1 MGSKLGLESLPTLR
15 GSTPKKDEESQNYFE
30 RVKSIQHQNFIDKID
45 NEENLKSSLMLKNFK
60 NNPCLPKYLDDF
72 TWQEYIE
79 NYLDTVIEA
88 NHYRWCSEL
97 LLFIQSQSFFTENKY
112 TSTFFYNEF
121 LLQTKPDVLNDG
133 QDIDNDKDI
142 IDVDKF
148 GDNFNTGP
156 INLDELDV
164 SANFGGSYLEL
175 NIDDLVPD
183 ELTLKY
189 QRKRKQLKKY
199 IKIFKEHIEKNY
211 DHPIMIVI
219 NAFIKLFCKYI
230 NDKTKELDNQLKNNE
245 ISIEQFHQNIKNFEG
260 EVTKSLQDFI
270 THMHCTLK
278 LFYYKAINYSCFQEE
293 KDDLMNWLITLFF
306 KTGNLYETIYKLYNL
321 SFTKEIQEFQ
331 DKLLALRNVKPKNL
345 EIKIKFCLDEDTLE
359 MQQEILKKKEEEKG
373 KNKEKDKIIIK
384 KEENIINPLL
394 TIKENEEDEKD
405 EDNDNIINTNTN
417 TNIITNFNKSKI
429 ESIKKDGNDDMY
441 LLERI
446 NTDLFEESMN
456 ENVHDISNI
465 PQVRNTVNCFN
476 TKTFLYPKLHK
487 KLRDTISEKNFYIK
501 EVKNVG
507 SLPVPYLS
515 AIKLL
520 ASLKKYKAPFE
531 KIVILAAL
539 SDQITES
546 ATTFWSDME
555 KYIKD
560 DFLSIES
567 DDLIP
572 IFLFIV
578 IKCQMP
584 EIIIYEKMISNFT
597 TPSTRSF
604 NLSYNFAMIEIAIQH
619 LQSLKDLKK
628 LIKNDDN
635 PLRGIRNSLND
646 IANKRLSKLDNDD
659 VI

>member
-1 MGSKLGLESLPTLR
+1 
-15 GSTPKKDEESQNYFE
+15 
-30 RVKSIQHQNFIDKID
+30 
-45 NEENLKSSLMLKNFK
+45 
-60 NNPCLPKYLDDF
+60 
-72 TWQEYIE
+72 
-79 NYLDTVIEA
+79 
-88 NHYRWCSEL
+88 
-97 LLFIQSQSFFTENKY
+97 
-112 TSTFFYNEF
+112 
-121 LLQTKPDVLNDG
+121 
-133 QDIDNDKDI
+133 
-142 IDVDKF
+142 
-148 GDNFNTGP
+148 
-156 INLDELDV
+156 
-164 SANFGGSYLEL
+164 
-175 NIDDLVPD
+175 
-183 ELTLKY
+183 
-189 QRKRKQLKKY
+189 
-199 IKIFKEHIEKNY
+199 
-211 DHPIMIVI
+211 
-219 NAFIKLFCKYI
+219 
-230 NDKTKELDNQLKNNE
+230 
-245 ISIEQFHQNIKNFEG
+245 
-260 EVTKSLQDFI
+260 
-270 THMHCTLK
+270 
-278 LFYYKAINYSCFQEE
+278 
-293 KDDLMNWLITLFF
+293 
-306 KTGNLYETIYKLYNL
+306 
-321 SFTKEIQEFQ
+321 
-331 DKLLALRNVKPKNL
+331 
-345 EIKIKFCLDEDTLE
+345 
-359 MQQEILKKKEEEKG
+359 
-373 KNKEKDKIIIK
+373 
-384 KEENIINPLL
+384 
-394 TIKENEEDEKD
+394 
-405 EDNDNIINTNTN
+405 
-417 TNIITNFNKSKI
+417 
-429 ESIKKDGNDDMY
+429 
-441 LLERI
+441 
-446 NTDLFEESMN
+446 MN